1 MFMRMRRSSALGL
14 FLTFMSVFAVAGP
27 NASAPGDPLAD
38 VGFRHFYNNEYDQ
51 ALEIFEQQVKADPE
65 DATLYNSVSQTIL
78 YREMYRNG
86 ALESQLVTGSNSFLR
101 RPKMGISAEDR
112 KEFNDSVKK
121 AITLSEERL
130 KQNPDDIYALY
141 AVAVAHGLKANFLF
155 LVDKSWMQ
163 ALHESITAR
172 KADDKILQLAPGFID
187 AHLVH
192 GLSEY
197 VVSCLPG
204 YLRMLG
210 SFNGFHANKEDGIR
224 QLQMVSN
231 SGVRNRY
238 DASVLLA
245 AIYRRERRPNDAL
258 PLLKNLATTFPRNY
272 LFRFEQVQMYSDLG
286 DKNSALQVLAE
297 IEAALR
303 KGEPGYGQLPLERV
317 EYARGNLLF
326 WYNDLDKSLQD
337 LRKATRRSEE
347 LDLPTAAMAW
357 LRIGQVSDLLGD
369 REQAEDGYKT
379 AISIAPDSEIAK
391 EASNYIDKAYR
402 RKRLQ

>member
-1 MFMRMRRSSALGL
+1 MWNSRSTALS
-14 FLTFMSVFAVAGP
+14 FFVAFVFALAGEAAP
-27 NASAPGDPLAD
+27 NASAPGDPLNDA
-38 VGFRHFYNNEYDQ
+38 GFRHFYNNEYDQ
-51 ALEIFEQQVKADPE
+51 ALEIFEEAIRANPE
-65 DATLYNSVSQTIL
+65 DATLYNSVSQTVL

-101 RPKMGISAEDR
+101 RPKMAISGEDR
-112 KEFNDSVKK
+112 NEFNDSVKK
-121 AITLSEERL
+121 AISLSEDRL
-130 KQNPDDIYALY
+130 KQNPSDVYALY
-141 AVAVAHGLKANFLF
+141 ALAVAHGLKANFLF

-163 ALHESITAR
+163 ALRESITAR
-172 KADDKILQLAPGFID
+172 KADDKIIQLDPGFVD

-210 SFNGFHANKEDGIR
+210 SFNGFHGDKQDGIR
-224 QLQMVSN
+224 QLQMVSD
-231 SGVRNRY
+231 SGIRNRY

-258 PLLKNLATTFPRNY
+258 PLLQRLARTFPRNY

-286 DKNSALQVLAE
+286 DKSSALQVLAQ
-297 IEAALR
+297 IEAALQ
-303 KGEPGYGQLPLERV
+303 KGEPGYGRLPLERV

-326 WYNDLDKSLQD
+326 WYNDLDNSLQN
-337 LRKATRRSEE
+337 LRKATKRQDE
-347 LDLPTAAMAW
+347 LDLSTAAMAW
-357 LRIGQVSDLLGD
+357 LRIGQVSDLMGD
-369 REQAEDGYKT
+369 RQQAEDGYKT